1 MTSGFWA
8 AANSHVGVVRK
19 GNEDA
24 GLASRRLL
32 AVADGMGGHAAGE
45 VASSA
50 VIRTLEDGLA
60 SMPSEMAAV
69 EKWLLEAVNDAHG
82 FVGDLIA
89 HDADRRG
96 MGTTFSALAV
106 SEDGIVIGHIG
117 DSRIYRL
124 RDGVLKQLTT
134 DHTYVQMLVDRGEIT
149 PDEAAIHPRRNLMLR
164 AIDGLN
170 DVVIDI
176 TKIDVE
182 SGDRFLL
189 CSDGL
194 SGVISNDVIREVL
207 SRPDLTLAV
216 SSLIELTLAAGAP
229 DNVTVVVGEYQHEAA
244 DFAGFVVGSALEE
257 TQTLEEQAES
267 APRSHRTGW
276 LIGLA
281 VALAI
286 GVGLFTLS
294 AWIDKQWYVGTNGTY
309 VTIYNGVPQKV
320 GPLSLSE
327 SVKVSTIPMT
337 ALSEVDR
344 ATVENG
350 VAVASLNEGIDLL
363 DVLYER
369 SSLCDPATSQC
380 TK

>member
-24 GLASRRLL
+24 GLASLKLL

-50 VIRTLEDGLA
+50 VIRTLNDGLP
-60 SMPSEMAAV
+60 SMPTEMEAV
-69 EKWLLEAVNDAHG
+69 ERWLLEAVNNAHG

-89 HDADRRG
+89 NDADRRG

-106 SEDGIVIGHIG
+106 SDDGIVIGHIG

-124 RDGVLKQLTT
+124 RDGVLQQLTT
-134 DHTYVQMLVDRGEIT
+134 DHTYVQMLVDRGEIS
-149 PDEAAIHPRRNLMLR
+149 PEEAAIHPRRNLMLR
-164 AIDGLN
+164 AIDGLH

-176 TKIDVE
+176 TKIDVV

-216 SSLIELTLAAGAP
+216 STLIEFTLAAGAP
-229 DNVTVVVGEYQHEAA
+229 DNVTVVVGEFQHEAA
-244 DFAGFVVGSALEE
+244 DFGAFVVGSALEE
-257 TQTLEEQAES
+257 TQTLEEE
-267 APRSHRTGW
+267 PEPEVRRRRYGW
-276 LIGLA
+276 LIGLVIA
-281 VALAI
+281 IVI

-309 VTIYNGVPQKV
+309 VTIYNGIPQSV
-320 GPLSLSE
+320 GPLALSE
-327 SVKVSTIPMT
+327 PIRVSSISVA

-344 ATVENG
+344 ATIESG
-350 VAVASLNEGIDLL
+350 VAVASLNDGIDLL

>member
-1 MTSGFWA
+1 MTAGFWSV
-8 AANSHVGVVRK
+8 ANSHVGVVRK

-24 GLASRRLL
+24 GLASLRLL

-50 VIRTLEDGLA
+50 VIRTLNDGLE
-60 SMPSEMAAV
+60 SMPTDMEAV
-69 EKWLLEAVNDAHG
+69 ENWLLEAVNNAHA

-89 HDADRRG
+89 NDADRRG

-106 SEDGIVIGHIG
+106 SDGGVVIGHIG

-124 RDGVLKQLTT
+124 RDGVLQQLTT

-176 TKIDVE
+176 TKIEVV

-194 SGVISNDVIREVL
+194 TGVISNDVIRDVL

-216 SSLIELTLAAGAP
+216 STLIEFTLSAGAP
-229 DNVTVVVGEYQHEAA
+229 DNVTVVVGEYQDQAA
-244 DFAGFVVGSALEE
+244 DFTPFVVGSALEE
-257 TQTLEEQAES
+257 TQTIDKDVEDQDKRGVS
-267 APRSHRTGW
+267 GW
-276 LIGLA
+276 LIAL
-281 VALAI
+281 VAAITI

-309 VTIYNGVPQKV
+309 VTIYNGIPQSI
-320 GPLSLSE
+320 GPLALSE
-327 SVKVSTIPMT
+327 PMRVSTIPVS
-337 ALSEVDR
+337 ALGEVDR
-344 ATVENG
+344 TSLENG
-350 VAVASLNEGIDLL
+350 VAVGSLNEGIDLL